1 MTPQT
6 VALLGGVLFLLLAI
20 VGGGF
25 SIKEITMPRVPT
37 WARVA
42 CLLVGMVLV
51 VPFLVDAFRPNLS
64 GFTVGA
70 LEPGPPAPPQGE
82 TVIYSDSESYASND
96 GIEVSGLLVTG
107 ERNPPAIGD
116 RIRIQFS
123 LENVGSNAVTFEE
136 TFIGAR
142 NPAEDNKDFGHENT
156 GAIFSLGDVVKVSH
170 SIIVDVGGL
179 WEFWPCYTLRTGGEE
194 TFCPDEWRAFQVPV
208 GQ

>member
-82 TVIYSDSESYASND
+82 TVI
-96 GIEVSGLLVTG
+96 
-107 ERNPPAIGD
+107 
-116 RIRIQFS
+116 
-123 LENVGSNAVTFEE
+123 
-136 TFIGAR
+136 
-142 NPAEDNKDFGHENT
+142 
-156 GAIFSLGDVVKVSH
+156 
-170 SIIVDVGGL
+170 
-179 WEFWPCYTLRTGGEE
+179 
-194 TFCPDEWRAFQVPV
+194 
-208 GQ
+208 